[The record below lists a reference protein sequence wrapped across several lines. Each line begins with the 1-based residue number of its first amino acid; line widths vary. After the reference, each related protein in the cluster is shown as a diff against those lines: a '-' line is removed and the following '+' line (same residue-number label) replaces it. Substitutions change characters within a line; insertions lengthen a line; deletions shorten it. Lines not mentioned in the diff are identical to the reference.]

1 MDVIEYEHHTPSA
14 ALTNEKNGAQCIGY
28 VIIYFSWS
36 KNIPGIYQI
45 RKTWN
50 NGKQIETGAYMP

>member
-1 MDVIEYEHHTPSA
+1 MDVIEYQHHTPSA

-36 KNIPGIYQI
+36 KNIPGYIS
-45 RKTWN
+45 N
-50 NGKQIETGAYMP
+50 S